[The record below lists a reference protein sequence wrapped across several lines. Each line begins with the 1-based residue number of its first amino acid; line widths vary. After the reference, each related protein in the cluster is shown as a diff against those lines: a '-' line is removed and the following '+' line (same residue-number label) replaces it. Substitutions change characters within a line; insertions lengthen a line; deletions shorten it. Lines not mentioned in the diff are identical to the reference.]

1 MRARPTTTRSGT
13 ASATIRTLRPRP
25 SARIES
31 PGSRHTASERRSGRT
46 TRGITRSP
54 GTRRG
59 HSTAAGTDG
68 MRTRRKLLLAGAA
81 ALMALLALMLLQ
93 DHEESVS
100 GLQTS
105 AGVQTQPAEPS
116 ARTQPLAPPP
126 ARPAPAPRAPPLFR
140 PGRH

>member
-1 MRARPTTTRSGT
+1 MRAGPTTTRSGM
-13 ASATIRTLRPRP
+13 ASATIRTPRPRP

-46 TRGITRSP
+46 IRGITRSP

-81 ALMALLALMLLQ
+81 ALMALMALLALMLLQ
-93 DHEESVS
+93 DREESVR
-100 GLQTS
+100 GAQTAAIVQLQ
-105 AGVQTQPAEPS
+105 PLEPS
-116 ARTQPLAPPP
+116 TRTQPLAAPP
-126 ARPAPAPRAPPLFR
+126 APPA
-140 PGRH
+140 